1 MFFSKLYLLIHDAQ
15 SSTLNAQCLM
25 LNNDTMEVTRLFDI
39 LDNYLEKH
47 PDQEAALACKRDGAW
62 LKFSIQEYVELTN
75 YISYGMLKLG
85 ILPGDKVGIVSS
97 NRPEW
102 NMIDFAT
109 MQIGAISIP
118 IYPTIS
124 QDDYRHILNHAEMK
138 MIFIEG
144 KELRNKLKPIL
155 PEVLSL
161 KEIYTFI
168 DQGGEFNF
176 LEQLISLGKKHP
188 QPERLANLKASVKPT
203 DLATIIYTSG
213 TTGTPKGVMLSHS
226 NILTNVK
233 KLSSIPSGWSN
244 KALSFLPLC
253 HAYERMLV
261 YLYQY
266 LGMSVYY
273 AESLGTIADNI
284 KEITPTMMSCVP
296 RLLEKIYDKLYLAGK
311 KLPLASKILYYWAF
325 NLATKYQLENR
336 NRWYNVQY
344 KLADKLIYSKWRA
357 AIGGHFDIVVS
368 GGSAIQPHIASFF
381 SAIGMPVF
389 EGYGLSETSPVIAVS
404 QRGKNGRKFG
414 TVGLPL
420 DGVEVKL
427 GARDEIICRGHNVM
441 MGYYKDPE
449 LTAQVIDVDG
459 WFHTGDTGKFTPEGQ
474 LIITGRL
481 KSIFKTS
488 FGKYVN
494 PQAIESKF
502 TESPFIENM
511 IVLGENKKFAG
522 ALIAPDFVYLK
533 SWCKKHKISY
543 STTQEM
549 IEHPLVAKR
558 FSEEV
563 KRYNQYF
570 GDFEQIKRYLLVS
583 EEWTPALDFL
593 SPTLKIKRDV
603 IEKYYAD
610 KIEKIFQ

>member
-1 MFFSKLYLLIHDAQ
+1 MD
-15 SSTLNAQCLM
+15 
-25 LNNDTMEVTRLFDI
+25 VTRLFDL
-39 LDNYLEKH
+39 LDNYLEKY
-47 PDQEAALACKRDGAW
+47 PDQDTALACKREGVW
-62 LKFSIQEYVELTN
+62 VKYSIQQYVELTN
-75 YISYGMLKLG
+75 LISYGMLQIG
-85 ILPGDKVGIVSS
+85 IKPGDKVGLVSS

-109 MQIGAISIP
+109 MQIGAVSIP

-155 PEVLSL
+155 PEVKTL
-161 KEIYTFI
+161 KEIYTFV
-168 DQGGEFNF
+168 DQGGEFNY
-176 LEQLISLGKKHP
+176 LEQLIELGKKHP
-188 QPERLANLKASVKPT
+188 QPDKLVQLKAAVQPT
-203 DLATIIYTSG
+203 DMATIIYTSG
-213 TTGTPKGVMLSHS
+213 TTGNPKGVMLSHNNILS
-226 NILTNVK
+226 NIK
-233 KLSSIPSGWSN
+233 SLSVIPSSWSN

-273 AESLGTIADNI
+273 AESLGTIAENI
-284 KEITPTMMSCVP
+284 KEINPTMMSCVP
-296 RLLEKIYDKLYLAGK
+296 RLLEKIYDKLYLSGK
-311 KLPLASKILYYWAF
+311 KLPFVAKIIYYRAF
-325 NLATKYQLENR
+325 NLATKFQLEDR
-336 NRWYNVQY
+336 GWWYNVQY

-357 AIGGHFDIVVS
+357 AIGGNFDIVVS

-389 EGYGLSETSPVIAVS
+389 EGYGLSETSPVIVVS
-404 QRGKNGRKFG
+404 QRVKNGRRFG

-420 DGVEVKL
+420 QGVEVKL
-427 GARDEIICRGHNVM
+427 ADRNEIICRGPNVM
-441 MGYYKDPE
+441 LGYYKDPE
-449 LTAQVIDVDG
+449 LTAKAIDAEG

-502 TESPFIENM
+502 TESPFIDNM

-522 ALIAPDFVYLK
+522 ALISPDFVYLK
-533 SWCKKHKISY
+533 SWCLKHKIKY
-543 STTQEM
+543 TTHAVM
-549 IEHPLVAKR
+549 IEHPLIAKR
-558 FSEEV
+558 IQEEV
-563 KRYNQYF
+563 IKYNQYF

-583 EEWTPALDFL
+583 EEWTTALDFL

-603 IEKYYAD
+603 IEKFYAD
-610 KIEKIFQ
+610 KIEKIFS

>member
-1 MFFSKLYLLIHDAQ
+1 MD
-15 SSTLNAQCLM
+15 
-25 LNNDTMEVTRLFDI
+25 VTRLFDL
-39 LDNYLEKH
+39 LDNYLEKY
-47 PDQEAALACKRDGAW
+47 PDQDTALACKREDVW
-62 LKFSIQEYVELTN
+62 VKYDIQQYVELTN
-75 YISYGMLKLG
+75 RISYGMLEIG
-85 ILPGDKVGIVSS
+85 ILPGDKVGLVSS

-109 MQIGAISIP
+109 MQIGAVSIP

-155 PEVLSL
+155 PEVKTL
-161 KEIYTFI
+161 KEIYTFV
-168 DQGGEFNF
+168 DQGGEFNY
-176 LEQLISLGKKHP
+176 LEQLIELGKKHP
-188 QPERLANLKASVKPT
+188 QPGKLVQLKAAVQPT
-203 DLATIIYTSG
+203 DMATIIYTSG
-213 TTGTPKGVMLSHS
+213 TTGNPKGVMLSHS
-226 NILTNVK
+226 NILSNIK
-233 KLSSIPSGWSN
+233 SLSVIPSTWSN

-273 AESLGTIADNI
+273 AESLGTIAENI
-284 KEITPTMMSCVP
+284 KEINPTMMSCVP
-296 RLLEKIYDKLYLAGK
+296 RLLEKIYDRLYLSGK
-311 KLPLASKILYYWAF
+311 KLPFAAKIIYYRAF
-325 NLATKYQLENR
+325 NLATKFQLEDR
-336 NRWYNVQY
+336 GWWYNVQY

-357 AIGGHFDIVVS
+357 AIGGNFDIVVS

-389 EGYGLSETSPVIAVS
+389 EGYGLSETSPVIVVS
-404 QRGKNGRKFG
+404 QRVKNGRRFG

-420 DGVEVKL
+420 QGVEVKL
-427 GARDEIICRGHNVM
+427 ADRNEIICRGPNVM
-441 MGYYKDPE
+441 LGYYKDPE
-449 LTAQVIDVDG
+449 LTAQVIDAEG
-459 WFHTGDTGKFTPEGQ
+459 WFHTGDTGRFTPEGQ

-522 ALIAPDFVYLK
+522 ALISPDFVYLK
-533 SWCKKHKISY
+533 SWCLKHKIKY
-543 STTQEM
+543 TTHAEM
-549 IEHPLVAKR
+549 IEHPLVTKR
-558 FSEEV
+558 IQEEV
-563 KRYNQYF
+563 KKYNQYF
-570 GDFEQIKRYLLVS
+570 GDFEQIKRYLLVP
-583 EEWTPALDFL
+583 EEWTTALDFL

-603 IEKYYAD
+603 IENFYAG

>member
-1 MFFSKLYLLIHDAQ
+1 MD
-15 SSTLNAQCLM
+15 
-25 LNNDTMEVTRLFDI
+25 VTRLFDL
-39 LDNYLEKH
+39 LDNYLEKY
-47 PDQEAALACKRDGAW
+47 PDQDTALACKREGVW
-62 LKFSIQEYVELTN
+62 VKYSIQQYVELTN
-75 YISYGMLKLG
+75 LISYGMLQIG
-85 ILPGDKVGIVSS
+85 IKPGDKVGLVSS

-109 MQIGAISIP
+109 MQIGAVSIP

-155 PEVLSL
+155 PEVKTL
-161 KEIYTFI
+161 KEIYTFV
-168 DQGGEFNF
+168 DQGGEFNY
-176 LEQLISLGKKHP
+176 LEQLIELGKKHP
-188 QPERLANLKASVKPT
+188 QPDKLVQLKAAVQPT
-203 DLATIIYTSG
+203 DMATIIYTSG
-213 TTGTPKGVMLSHS
+213 TTGNPKGVMLSHNNILS
-226 NILTNVK
+226 NIK
-233 KLSSIPSGWSN
+233 SLSVIPSSWSN

-273 AESLGTIADNI
+273 AESLGTIAENI
-284 KEITPTMMSCVP
+284 KEINPTMMSCVP
-296 RLLEKIYDKLYLAGK
+296 RLLEKIYDKLYLSGK
-311 KLPLASKILYYWAF
+311 KLPFAAKIIYYRAF
-325 NLATKYQLENR
+325 NLATKFQLEDR
-336 NRWYNVQY
+336 GWWYNVQY

-357 AIGGHFDIVVS
+357 AIGGNFDIVVS

-389 EGYGLSETSPVIAVS
+389 EGYGLSETSPVIVVS
-404 QRGKNGRKFG
+404 QRVKNGRRFG

-420 DGVEVKL
+420 QGVEVKL
-427 GARDEIICRGHNVM
+427 ADRNEIICRGPNVM
-441 MGYYKDPE
+441 LGYYKDPE
-449 LTAQVIDVDG
+449 LTAKAIDAEG

-502 TESPFIENM
+502 TESPFIDNM

-522 ALIAPDFVYLK
+522 ALISPDFVYLK
-533 SWCKKHKISY
+533 SWCLKHKIKY
-543 STTQEM
+543 TTHAVM
-549 IEHPLVAKR
+549 IEHPLIAKR
-558 FSEEV
+558 IQEEV
-563 KRYNQYF
+563 IKYNQYF

-583 EEWTPALDFL
+583 EEWTTALDFL

-603 IEKYYAD
+603 IEKFYAD
-610 KIEKIFQ
+610 KIEKIFS

>member
-1 MFFSKLYLLIHDAQ
+1 M
-15 SSTLNAQCLM
+15 N
-25 LNNDTMEVTRLFDI
+25 VTRLFDL
-39 LDNYLEKH
+39 LDNYIENY
-47 PDQEAALACKRDGAW
+47 PNQDAALVCKRDGVW
-62 LKFSIQEYVELTN
+62 KKFSIQEYIELTN
-75 YISYGMLKLG
+75 NMSYGMLELG
-85 ILPGDKVGIVSS
+85 VKPGDKIGIVSS

-102 NMIDFAT
+102 NMLDFAA
-109 MQIGAISIP
+109 MQIGAVSIP

-144 KELRNKLKPIL
+144 KELRSKLKPIL
-155 PEVLSL
+155 SEIKTL
-161 KEIYTFI
+161 KEIFTFI
-168 DQGGEFNF
+168 DEESEYKF
-176 LEQLISLGKKHP
+176 LEQLITLGKENPLPDK
-188 QPERLANLKASVKPT
+188 LARLKAAIKPN

-213 TTGTPKGVMLSHS
+213 TTGSQKGVMLSHN
-226 NILTNVK
+226 NIVDQLKN
-233 KLSSIPSGWSN
+233 LESIPAKWSN

-273 AESLGTIADNI
+273 AESLGTIAENI
-284 KEITPTMMSCVP
+284 KEINPTMMSCVP
-296 RLLEKIYDKLYLAGK
+296 RLLEKIYDKLYLSGK
-311 KLPLASKILYYWAF
+311 KLPLTSKMLYYWAF
-325 NLATKYQLENR
+325 DLATKFQLEEMG
-336 NRWYNVQY
+336 WYYNLKF

-357 AIGGHFDIVVS
+357 AIGGNFDIVVS

-389 EGYGLSETSPVIAVS
+389 EGYGLSETSPVIAVH
-404 QRGKNGRKFG
+404 QRVKNGRKFG

-420 DGVEVKL
+420 PGVEVKL
-427 GARDEIICRGHNVM
+427 GDCDEIICRGHNVM
-441 MGYYKDPE
+441 LGYYKDPE
-449 LTAQVIDVDG
+449 LTAQVIDTDG
-459 WFHTGDTGKFTPEGQ
+459 WFHTGDTGTFTPEKQ

-522 ALIAPDFVYLK
+522 ALLSPDFVFLK
-533 SWCKKHKISY
+533 SWCGKHKIEY
-543 STTQEM
+543 TTNEEM
-549 IEHPLVAKR
+549 IENPLVIKR
-558 FSEEV
+558 YKEEV
-563 KRYNQYF
+563 KHYNHFF
-570 GDFEQIKRYLLVS
+570 GDYEQIKRYQLVPN
-583 EEWTPALDFL
+583 EWTTTDGFL
-593 SPTLKIKRDV
+593 SPTLKIKRNV
-603 IEKYYAD
+603 IEEYYSER
-610 KIEKIFQ
+610 IEKIFS

>member
-1 MFFSKLYLLIHDAQ
+1 MD
-15 SSTLNAQCLM
+15 
-25 LNNDTMEVTRLFDI
+25 VTRLFDL
-39 LDNYLEKH
+39 LDNYLEKY
-47 PDQEAALACKRDGAW
+47 PEQDTALACKREEVWVKYD
-62 LKFSIQEYVELTN
+62 IQHYVELTN
-75 YISYGMLKLG
+75 QISYGMLEIG
-85 ILPGDKVGIVSS
+85 IHPGDKVGLVSS

-109 MQIGAISIP
+109 MQIGAVSIP

-155 PEVLSL
+155 PDLKTL
-161 KEIYTFI
+161 KEIYTFN
-168 DQGGEFNF
+168 DQGGEFNY
-176 LEQLISLGKKHP
+176 LDQLIELGKNHP
-188 QPERLANLKASVKPT
+188 QPDKLVQLKAAVRPT
-203 DLATIIYTSG
+203 DMATIIYTSG
-213 TTGTPKGVMLSHS
+213 TTGNPKGVMLSHS
-226 NILTNVK
+226 NILSNIKSLAV
-233 KLSSIPSGWSN
+233 IPSKWSY

-273 AESLGTIADNI
+273 AESLGTIAENI
-284 KEITPTMMSCVP
+284 REINPTMMSCVP
-296 RLLEKIYDKLYLAGK
+296 RLLEKIYDRLYLAGK
-311 KLPLASKILYYWAF
+311 KLPLVSKLIYYKAF
-325 NLATKYQLENR
+325 NLATKFQLEDR
-336 NRWYNVQY
+336 GWWYNIQY
-344 KLADKLIYSKWRA
+344 TLADKLVYSKWRA
-357 AIGGHFDIVVS
+357 AIGGNFDIVVS

-404 QRGKNGRKFG
+404 QRVKNGRRFG

-420 DGVEVKL
+420 EGVEVKL
-427 GARDEIICRGHNVM
+427 GERNEIICRGPNVM
-441 MGYYKDPE
+441 LGYYKDPE
-449 LTAQVIDVDG
+449 LTAEVIDREG
-459 WFHTGDTGKFTPEGQ
+459 WFHTGDTGRFTPEGQ
-474 LIITGRL
+474 LTITGRL

-522 ALIAPDFVYLK
+522 ALISPDFVYLK
-533 SWCKKHKISY
+533 SWCLKHKIKY
-543 STTQEM
+543 TTHTEI
-549 IEHPLVAKR
+549 IENPLVAKR
-558 FSEEV
+558 FQEEIQ
-563 KRYNQYF
+563 KYNQHF

-583 EEWTPALDFL
+583 EEWTTAMDFL

-603 IEKYYAD
+603 IEKFYAE